1 MIGLVLA
8 LVVVAIVVALLGGW
22 IFAIPIGMVALVLF
36 VLFLTGWGR
45 RAATR
50 TPNTPA

>member
-8 LVVVAIVVALLGGW
+8 LFVVAIVVALLGGW
-22 IFAIPIGMVALVLF
+22 IFAIPIGIVALILF
-36 VLFLTGWGR
+36 VLFVAGRGR

-50 TPNTPA
+50 TPNTPV

>member
-8 LVVVAIVVALLGGW
+8 MIVVAIVVALLGGW
-22 IFAIPIGMVALVLF
+22 IFAIPIGIVALILF

-45 RAATR
+45 RTSR